1 METLI
6 INKRKELLFSEKFMK
21 TYLRLPDNESSQTL
35 FHLLDVAMDW
45 VEDQLNKTFLKKT
58 IKVSHR
64 NHRFTLPYGPILKVL
79 EVFVKEKKIPETG
92 YTLTPTI
99 AGESIII
106 TLPFQWKS
114 PEISVVYEAGYGMK
128 KSDVPSVFQHAVLEI
143 LSLLYEHRG
152 EVAIL
157 QDYTA
162 PWLQTHKL
170 YHLG

>member
-1 METLI
+1 MEISI
-6 INKRKELLFSEKFMK
+6 IQKRKELLFSEKFMK
-21 TYLRLPDNESSQTL
+21 NYLRLSPQESSQTL
-35 FHLLDVAMDW
+35 FHLLDVATDW

-64 NHRFTLPYGPILKVL
+64 NHRFTLPCGPVMKVS
-79 EVFVKEKKIPETG
+79 EVYIKEKKVPETG

-99 AGESIII
+99 AGESLII

-114 PEISVVYEAGYGMK
+114 PEISVVYDAGYGAK

-143 LSLLYEHRG
+143 LSILYEHRG
-152 EVAIL
+152 DISIL

-162 PWLQTHKL
+162 PWLQAHKL
-170 YHLG
+170 YYLG